1 MYRIIETTDK
11 QHIGYIVDVVPMSS
25 LEVTLGDGQV
35 MEIVKWLQVS
45 SSIFKAMN
53 FNYTI
58 IIEEVA

>member
-11 QHIGYIVDVVPMSS
+11 QHIGYIVDAVPMGS
-25 LEVTLGDGQV
+25 LEVTFGDGQV
-35 MEIVKWLQVS
+35 MSVVKWLQVS